1 MKMLLLLLAP
11 LLVAGWG
18 WGEPHQK
25 MRLRDVEVLT
35 LREGARTTG
44 RRSSPVAQLACV
56 GGSGRGRGSEPSV
69 VQCYNRGWDGTQVQ
83 WECKADLDS
92 GVKFGRLEV
101 VCEGFDYPEDE
112 FILAGSCGL
121 EYNLELTQEGRRQEK
136 YNGGGGG
143 GWFSSQK
150 VRLTVRAN
158 QGNVFMKYFQ
168 SSSYNYN
175 SGYDSYNSKSTSGL
189 GDLIVLV
196 VVGIVIYA
204 FYKTCIDSQS
214 LGDTQY
220 SSTDEDYRGQNP
232 GAGGW
237 ADPNRGSHHNPG
249 TGGFHQGGY
258 QGNDTCGGAR
268 QRGTGAGGG
277 GGGFWTGAATGG
289 LLGYMFGNRGTGYGG
304 YNRGWGGWGGG
315 YNRGWGGWGGGYNR
329 GWGGG
334 GGASTGFSGGST
346 ASSGARTASGF
357 GGTRRR

>member
-1 MKMLLLLLAP
+1 M
-11 LLVAGWG
+11 
-18 WGEPHQK
+18 
-25 MRLRDVEVLT
+25 
-35 LREGARTTG
+35 
-44 RRSSPVAQLACV
+44 AQLACV
-56 GGSGRGRGSEPSV
+56 GGSGRGRGYEPSV
-69 VQCYNRGWDGTQVQ
+69 VQCYNRGWDGREVQ
-83 WECKADLDS
+83 WECKADLEGEVRFDK
-92 GVKFGRLEV
+92 VEV
-101 VCEGFDYPEDE
+101 VCEGYDYPEDD

-121 EYNLELTQEGRRQEK
+121 EYTLELTKEGRSQEK
-136 YNGGGGG
+136 YSGGGG
-143 GWFSSQK
+143 GWFSNNQK
-150 VRLTVRAN
+150 VRLSGKVN
-158 QGNVFMKYFQ
+158 QGHVLMKYFQ

-204 FYKTCIDSQS
+204 FYKTCIDSHS

-237 ADPNRGSHHNPG
+237 ADPNRGSHYN
-249 TGGFHQGGY
+249 TGGGGGGGGGYHQGGY

-289 LLGYMFGNRGTGYGG
+289 LLGYMFGNRNTGYGG

-334 GGASTGFSGGST
+334 GATTGFSGGTT